1 MSIKCG
7 SGPKIY
13 RWGFLWRNLEKIE
26 LNCRH
31 LSFWTC
37 YILACRAQNH
47 LIFRLRCSCRRNIIF
62 SSSLMFFFRNIFQR
76 KNLKFQ
82 FICLFHLYFRRILAD
97 IYCFDSQAPKRPVFF
112 LKKKHFLSWYQVSD
126 SLRFGTKPW
135 NCSIMTNL
143 IWTEHLITSEF
154 TNQVSAILENFP
166 LQAIAV

>member
-62 SSSLMFFFRNIFQR
+62 SSSLMSFFETFFCGRSWNSSLYVYFTFTLEEFWPIYIASIVKPQR
-76 KNLKFQ
+76 GL
-82 FICLFHLYFRRILAD
+82 
-97 IYCFDSQAPKRPVFF
+97 FF
-112 LKKKHFLSWYQVSD
+112 LKKHFLTWYQMSD

-135 NCSIMTNL
+135 NCSIMTNFF
-143 IWTEHLITSEF
+143 WTEHLITSEF